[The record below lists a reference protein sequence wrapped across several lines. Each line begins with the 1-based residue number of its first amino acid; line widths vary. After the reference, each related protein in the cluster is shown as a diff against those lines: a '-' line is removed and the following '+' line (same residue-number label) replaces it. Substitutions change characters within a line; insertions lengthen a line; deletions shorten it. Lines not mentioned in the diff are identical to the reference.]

1 MSRKTDEIMTMT
13 LRYINNVYFAQ
24 RSGIFFGMISG
35 FLVFGAGN
43 MAFVPVVAFGFLAFV
58 AFATVV
64 FSASWLLVF
73 WLLLL
78 DGFLYF
84 LPFVVSW
91 QCAATIVQTMSNTS
105 IRQNKHNNNKNVFI
119 GKTRSNN
126 GT

>member
-1 MSRKTDEIMTMT
+1 
-13 LRYINNVYFAQ
+13 
-24 RSGIFFGMISG
+24 MISG

-64 FSASWLLVF
+64 FSASRLLVF

-91 QCAATIVQTMSNTS
+91 QSAATIVQTMSNTS

-126 GT
+126 GTYRHTSIES